1 MIFQKQIPMM
11 KTISALLI
19 LVSFFGYSQNYK
31 GEISD
36 VKKSGLNQITIDP
49 NIRAAAKDDL
59 RFLRIIDSKKNQI
72 PYAFVTLKKQ
82 SESYSPFKIISKQSI
97 QDSITS
103 LIIQNEKKAKISEF
117 NLQIENTSL
126 IKSYS
131 ISGSNDAKAWFGLV
145 ENQLLTDLVASKGTS
160 LSKNISFPA
169 NKYIFL
175 RIVFNDKKSLPVNIL
190 SVGIAE
196 TQLIP
201 EKLLEVN
208 DFKYQITEDKSKK
221 LTRIVFSAKN
231 NYQIDAISF
240 DIATDYFSRNAKII
254 TKQMQKTKKRTT
266 SYDETLAYFE
276 LNSKKDRNIYFNT
289 IDEKEFTIEIENQ
302 DNQPLSISK
311 IQVFQKPIVI
321 VSKLNANE
329 KYDVIIDS
337 TYSKPTYDLENFIA
351 ETVAN
356 FPEVSISNF
365 NKLNAEKAIQAEKTF
380 WETKLFMWICIIIG
394 GGVVAYFAFGL
405 LKDMKNE

>member
-1 MIFQKQIPMM
+1 MIFKKQIPM
-11 KTISALLI
+11 KKIVSTLLI

-31 GEISD
+31 GEIND
-36 VKKSGLNQITIDP
+36 VKQSGLNQITIDP

-131 ISGSNDAKAWFGLV
+131 VSGSNDAKAWFGLV

-160 LSKNISFPA
+160 LSKTISFPA
-169 NKYIFL
+169 NTYTFL
-175 RIVFNDKKSLPVNIL
+175 RIVFNDKKSLPINIL

-221 LTRIVFSAKN
+221 MTRIVFSAKN

-337 TYSKPTYDLENFIA
+337 SYSKPTYDLENFIG
-351 ETVAN
+351 ETVLN

-365 NKLNAEKAIQAEKTF
+365 NKLDAEKAIQVEKPF

-394 GGVVAYFAFGL
+394 GGVVASFAFGL

>member
-1 MIFQKQIPMM
+1 MIFKKQIPM
-11 KTISALLI
+11 KKIVSTLLI

-329 KYDVIIDS
+329 KYDVLIDS

>member
-221 LTRIVFSAKN
+221 MTRIVFSAKN